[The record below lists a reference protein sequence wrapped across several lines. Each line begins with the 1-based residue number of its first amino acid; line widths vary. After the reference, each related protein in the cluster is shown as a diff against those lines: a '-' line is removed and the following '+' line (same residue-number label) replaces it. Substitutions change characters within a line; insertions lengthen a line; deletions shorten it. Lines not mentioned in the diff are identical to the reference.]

1 MPSTILIKRGTS
13 DPTAAQVTNSGELAA
28 NTSTPKLFIKTAN
41 DSSTAPVWVGATIES
56 SPGDWTSATKLAT
69 QSAINTTFMPKSGG
83 AFTGDVTLNAQ
94 SDLRFADSDS
104 SNWVAFQA
112 PATVASNVTWTLP
125 SGDGSAG
132 TLLSTNGSGTL
143 SWASSVSATT
153 ATTTSDNTNT
163 TRYLVFSS
171 SAQSGATLYVDDTT
185 TALSYNPSTA
195 EITIAGDVNVNGG
208 DLKTSAATA
217 SVFDANATTLTV
229 GAAATSLTIGYNSTA
244 TSTTNISTGAVATAT
259 TKTINIGTG
268 GAAGS
273 TTDINL
279 GSSNGGTVTVNK
291 DLVVSGNLTI
301 NGTTTTVNSTTLT
314 IDDKNIVLGNDN
326 TLDTA
331 ADGGGITLKGGS
343 DKTFNWVD
351 ATDAWTSS
359 EHMNLLT
366 GKSYYINGT
375 SVLSSST
382 LGAGVT
388 VSSLAQVGTIATGTW
403 TATDIGLLHGGTNAS
418 LSAIQ
423 GGVVYSTAS
432 AMDITSAGSSGQL
445 LQSNGT
451 SAPSWILTSSITAGA
466 ASSVT
471 LTADNSA
478 NTRYMVF
485 SNGTGTGR
493 SLYADETTGPITY
506 VPSTNTLTVNNVN
519 SNSGSAAVLKGTN
532 NHSSTLTLTG
542 NASANATSALLNTST
557 FNLGG
562 NGAGGNTYL
571 AFTENLGGYGFYFS
585 PNALSGDG
593 FASLPAASG
602 TMVVYGNSGNTN
614 QIQTLG
620 TISTGTWQA
629 TDVGLLHGGTSASL
643 TAVNGGI
650 VYSTASAMAITSA
663 GTSGHVLQSNGANP
677 PSWVSSVAT
686 ATVATTVTLTAT
698 NSTNATHYLTFVD
711 AATGNEE
718 VRTDTALYYNPST
731 NVLTAGTVEAI
742 IDGGSY

>member
-13 DPTAAQVTNSGELAA
+13 DPSASQVTNSGELAA

-41 DSSTAPVWVGATIES
+41 DSSTAPVWIEATIES

-83 AFTGDVTLNAQ
+83 TFTGDVTLNAQ

-125 SGDGSAG
+125 SADGSAG
-132 TLLSTNGSGTL
+132 TVLSTNGSGTL
-143 SWASSVSATT
+143 SWASAGSATT
-153 ATTTSDNTNT
+153 VTTTSDNTNT

-244 TSTTNISTGAVATAT
+244 ASTTNISTGAVATAT

-301 NGTTTTVNSTTLT
+301 NGTTTTVNSTTLS
-314 IDDKNIVLGNDN
+314 IDDKNIVLGADN

-418 LSAIQ
+418 LTAVN
-423 GGVVYSTAS
+423 GGVVYSTSS
-432 AMDITSAGSSGQL
+432 AMAISSAGNSGEL
-445 LQSNGT
+445 LQSNGA
-451 SAPSWILTSSITAGA
+451 SAPTWIATSSITAGA

-471 LTADNSA
+471 VTSDNSA

-485 SNGTGTGR
+485 CNGTGTGR
-493 SLYADETTGPITY
+493 ALYADETTGPITY
-506 VPSTNTLTVNNVN
+506 VPSTNTLTVNNVS

-532 NHSSTLTLTG
+532 TNSSTLTLTG
-542 NASANATSALLNTST
+542 NASANSTTALLNTAT
-557 FNLGG
+557 FTLGG

-571 AFTENLGGYGFYFS
+571 SFSENLGGYSFYVS
-585 PNALSGDG
+585 PNGMAGDG
-593 FASLPAASG
+593 FAALPAASG
-602 TMVVYGNSGNTN
+602 TMVLYGNSGNTN

-620 TISTGTWQA
+620 TISTGVWQA
-629 TDVGLLHGGTSASL
+629 TDVGLLHGGTNASL

-663 GTSGHVLQSNGANP
+663 GTSGQILQSNGASA

-711 AATGNEE
+711 AATGNEDI
-718 VRTDTALYYNPST
+718 RTDTALYYNPST